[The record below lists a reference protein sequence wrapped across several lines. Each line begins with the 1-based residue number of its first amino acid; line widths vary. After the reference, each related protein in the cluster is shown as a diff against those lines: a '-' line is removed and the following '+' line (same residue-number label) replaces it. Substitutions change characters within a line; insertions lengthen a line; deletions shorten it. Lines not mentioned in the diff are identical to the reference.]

1 MKKLDPIN
9 QEIKYLH
16 PSSSRK
22 TGTSD
27 ASEPKSFHR
36 TCKPGGCFVQLE
48 EGLEP
53 GRCLVV
59 QLEEGLELEG
69 FPVVQL
75 EKGREPGRCLVVR
88 MEQGLELEG
97 CLVVQVEKG
106 REPGRYPVVLVKDRS
121 CFELWFFP
129 KEQKG

>member
-1 MKKLDPIN
+1 LKKLDPTN

-36 TCKPGGCFVQLE
+36 TCKPGGCFVL
-48 EGLEP
+48 
-53 GRCLVV
+53 
-59 QLEEGLELEG
+59 LEEGLELEG
-69 FPVVQL
+69 CPVVQL

-106 REPGRYPVVLVKDRS
+106 REPGRCPVVLVKERS
-121 CFELWFFP
+121 CFELGFFP